1 MEFLR
6 NIEKMLSGNKISK
19 SIGGR
24 KILSEIDI
32 SIKVGEIVAL
42 IGPSGGGKST
52 LLRNLSL
59 LEKPDTG
66 RITIEN
72 RQFNFPMN
80 GKSLPNHIHPLVS
93 VVFQQFHLWPHL
105 RVKDNLLM
113 PLRQQQIN
121 FNQAEFDEL
130 INYFE
135 VNDLLK
141 RFPHQ
146 ISVGQK
152 QRIAFIRAVLLRPKY
167 LLLDEITSALD
178 IQHIG
183 KMLQFIKKLSEN
195 GTGILIATHLI
206 GFAANVSS
214 QIIFLNEGRII
225 ERGDKSIL
233 KNPQTEVFTDFLT
246 YIDYAG

>member
-1 MEFLR
+1 
-6 NIEKMLSGNKISK
+6 MLSGIKISK
-19 SIGGR
+19 SIAGK

-32 SIKVGEIVAL
+32 TINPGEIIAL

-59 LEKPDTG
+59 LEKPDAG
-66 RITIEN
+66 RIVIEN
-72 RQFNFPMN
+72 MHVDFPIN
-80 GKSLPNHIHPLVS
+80 GKSVPNHIHPLVS

-105 RVKDNLLM
+105 KVNDNLLM
-113 PLRQQQIN
+113 PLRQQQITY
-121 FNQAEFDEL
+121 NQQMFEEL

-135 VNDLLK
+135 VDNLLN

-152 QRIAFIRAVLLRPKY
+152 QRIAFIRAVLLKPKY

-183 KMLQFIKKLSEN
+183 KMLQFIKQLADN

-214 QIIFLNEGRII
+214 QLIFLNEGQIA
-225 ERGDKSIL
+225 EKGDKSIL
-233 KNPQTEVFTDFLT
+233 KNPQTEIFTNFLT
-246 YIDYAG
+246 FMDYAG